1 MRPVRNAA
9 AVLIL
14 AAILPV
20 LPQGLRRLE
29 AQAPAA
35 AYTSLVFY
43 VGAHQDDWE
52 LFRGNAAM
60 KDLADPTTRVVFI
73 YASAGD
79 AGRTDGWWEA
89 RERGAV
95 AAVRS
100 GVGAAPL
107 TIDHVRVN
115 DHAILRYT
123 SRNSASYFLRLP
135 DGRYQFGTGYPATNN
150 ESLTQLRDAGK
161 AIAAVDKST
170 TYRTW
175 ADFHATLEAIMNLER
190 GLVPSAVHPLV
201 NAPDYFSVDNSH
213 QDCQTP
219 GPCNVCDHP
228 DHKAVGDALRQ
239 FVGGVYSRNWWVGY
253 DAQNRPENLPAPDF
267 VQKGRAFFAYAAA
280 VLQETTANGKPAEAN
295 LGEWKAWG
303 ARDYYRTVNW
313 DRPDVD
319 NPVCGLS
326 ATKGVDNRPLIHR
339 GAR

>member
-1 MRPVRNAA
+1 MPARRPFAA
-9 AVLIL
+9 LVF
-14 AAILPV
+14 AAMLPFQ
-20 LPQGLRRLE
+20 PLRLLQLQ
-29 AQAPAA
+29 AQTAGAD
-35 AYTSLVFY
+35 YTSLVFY

-60 KDLADPTTRVVFI
+60 KDLADPKTRVVFI

-100 GVGAAPL
+100 GIGPAPL

-115 DHAILRYT
+115 DHAILRYA
-123 SRNSASYFLRLP
+123 SRNSASYVLRLP

-161 AIAAVDKST
+161 AISAVDKSA

-175 ADFHATLEAIMNLER
+175 ADFHATLKAIMDLER

-201 NAPDYFSVDNSH
+201 NAPDYVSVDNSH
-213 QDCQTP
+213 PDCQNP

-253 DAQNRPENLPAPDF
+253 DSQNRPENLPAPEF

-280 VLQETTANGKPAEAN
+280 APRHARGQDAAPQEIATPVLRTPGSRHPADP
-295 LGEWKAWG
+295 
-303 ARDYYRTVNW
+303 R
-313 DRPDVD
+313 
-319 NPVCGLS
+319 
-326 ATKGVDNRPLIHR
+326 
-339 GAR
+339 